1 MSRSPLL
8 LASARKAVTAQA
20 LLPRNN
26 RSQPRRAMHEAKVQP
41 AAPGRP
47 ASLFLPSSTA
57 PPPPSPS
64 RLRRRRQRRGLVFFI
79 PGNPGL
85 IGYYVPFLSH
95 LRRLLDEAE
104 RRDND
109 GGGGGGGGGEQQ
121 DRMALDVFGTSLAGF
136 DDADHAP
143 PFALPASPPR
153 DVEHQ
158 VRFVADLVAERD
170 ALFSSSSVSAA
181 VGGEE
186 GGGYDAIILMG
197 HSLGTYLACEVLHRD
212 LVARRK
218 GDQQQQQHQQQSRPR
233 LRAGVL
239 LMPTITHM
247 ARSPSG
253 RRLDAVRQSKTLDR
267 WAHVA
272 AAVVLAP
279 WPRWLL
285 ALLLR
290 RAWGMAPHGAAT
302 TAAWLKSRDGV
313 WQALHMGK
321 DEMVVIAEDR
331 WAADRFWGGGVEGAV
346 VGTVKEGEEEE
357 GKRDGVRPPRFY
369 MFYGKDDHWIS
380 DEIRDE
386 FIAARRG
393 QKGVAEGEC
402 ATIVLDESGV
412 IPHDFCINYSE
423 PVAEKVIVWLD
434 ELAEQ
439 L

>member
-8 LASARKAVTAQA
+8 LASAHKAVTAQA
-20 LLPRNN
+20 LLPQNN

-64 RLRRRRQRRGLVFFI
+64 RRRRRRGLVFFI

-85 IGYYVPFLSH
+85 IGYYVPFLLH

-104 RRDND
+104 RRGND
-109 GGGGGGGGGEQQ
+109 GG
-121 DRMALDVFGTSLAGF
+121 RMALDVFGTSLAGF

-181 VGGEE
+181 GGEGGGGG

-218 GDQQQQQHQQQSRPR
+218 GDQQQQQQQQQHQQQSRPR

-253 RRLDAVRQSKTLDR
+253 RRLDAVRRSKTLDR

-285 ALLLR
+285 ELLLR

-346 VGTVKEGEEEE
+346 VGTVKEGEE
-357 GKRDGVRPPRFY
+357 DGVRPPRFY

-380 DEIRDE
+380 NEVRDE

-393 QKGVAEGEC
+393 QKGAAEGEG